1 MIETYKFKIYP
12 TEEQKVLLAK
22 HFGCVRFIYNWALK
36 FNQAYY
42 AQTKKYKN
50 YLQINC
56 DGDLVKL
63 KEENDW
69 LYEVNSQS
77 LISSI
82 GHLDWAFNRFFKGLG
97 GYPKIKRKET
107 TKKSFEVPQHFKI
120 DFKKHAISI
129 PKFARK
135 NTLRCKIHR
144 RVNMKGFIK
153 FGTATVSQDNAGEYW
168 VSFIVHRKEE
178 PKKTIDYSKIS
189 ENNSLG
195 FDFGLK
201 HFLTLS
207 DGRQIDSP
215 QYFKQMLDKL
225 AFEQR
230 KLSKKAKGS
239 KNKERQRIKV
249 AKIHQKIS
257 SQRKD
262 FLDKLSNSLVK
273 ENQFDCFCF
282 EDLNLNGMKRLWG
295 RKVSDLSYYS
305 FQQMMTYKSAKA
317 GKIAMKIGRF
327 QASTQICYCC
337 GHRQKMP
344 LNVRIY
350 ECPEC
355 GMAIDRDLNAA
366 INIRNFAL
374 KDILKNT
381 DGTSGIN
388 ACGVGS
394 SGNCDANCNCETTDN
409 EARKSDDCTRCKE
422 EHLKITPFKV

>member
-1 MIETYKFKIYP
+1 MIDTYKFRLYP
-12 TEEQKVLLAK
+12 TEEQKILLAK

-36 FNQAYY
+36 FNQMYY

-63 KEENDW
+63 KEEKDW

-129 PKFARK
+129 PKFAKK

-144 RVNMKGFIK
+144 RVNMEGFIK
-153 FGTATVSQDNAGEYW
+153 FGTATVSQDNAGDYW
-168 VSFIVHRKEE
+168 VSFIVHRKDEL
-178 PKKTIDYSKIS
+178 PKQASHNQIS
-189 ENNSLG
+189 ESNSLG

-207 DGRQIDSP
+207 DGRQIDNP
-215 QYFKQMLDKL
+215 EYFKHALSKL
-225 AFEQR
+225 AFEQK
-230 KLSKKAKGS
+230 KLSKKTKGS
-239 KNKERQRIKV
+239 KNKERQRVKV

-262 FLDKLSNSLVK
+262 FLNKLSNSLVK
-273 ENQFDCFCF
+273 ESQFDCFCF
-282 EDLNLNGMKRLWG
+282 EDLSLDGMKRMWG

-305 FQQMMTYKSAKA
+305 FQQMMAYKSAKV
-317 GKIAMKIGRF
+317 GKITVKIGRF
-327 QASTQICYCC
+327 EPSSQICSNC
-337 GHRQKMP
+337 GHRQKMS
-344 LNVRIY
+344 LGIRVY
-350 ECPEC
+350 KCPNC
-355 GMAIDRDLNAA
+355 NIIIDRDLNAA

-388 ACGVGS
+388 ACGVES
-394 SGNCDANCNCETTDN
+394 SNSCNANCSCETIDN
-409 EARKSDDCTRCKE
+409 EARKSSDCTRCKE

>member
-1 MIETYKFKIYP
+1 MIDTYKFRLYP
-12 TEEQKVLLAK
+12 TEEQKILLAK

-36 FNQAYY
+36 FNQMYY

-63 KEENDW
+63 KEEKDW

-129 PKFARK
+129 PKFAKK

-144 RVNMKGFIK
+144 RVNMEGFIK
-153 FGTATVSQDNAGEYW
+153 FGTATVSQDNAGNYW
-168 VSFIVHRKEE
+168 VSFIVHRKDEL
-178 PKKTIDYSKIS
+178 PKQASHSQIS
-189 ENNSLG
+189 ESNSLG

-215 QYFKQMLDKL
+215 EYFKHALSKL
-225 AFEQR
+225 AFEQK
-230 KLSKKAKGS
+230 KLSKKTKGS
-239 KNKERQRIKV
+239 KNKERQRVKV

-262 FLDKLSNSLVK
+262 FLNKL
-273 ENQFDCFCF
+273 
-282 EDLNLNGMKRLWG
+282 
-295 RKVSDLSYYS
+295 
-305 FQQMMTYKSAKA
+305 
-317 GKIAMKIGRF
+317 
-327 QASTQICYCC
+327 
-337 GHRQKMP
+337 KMVEEE
-344 LNVRIY
+344 LDETLHWLELIT
-350 ECPEC
+350 E
-355 GMAIDRDLNAA
+355 
-366 INIRNFAL
+366 
-374 KDILKNT
+374 
-381 DGTSGIN
+381 
-388 ACGVGS
+388 
-394 SGNCDANCNCETTDN
+394 CETLPPDRMEDITR
-409 EARKSDDCTRCKE
+409 ECTE
-422 EHLKITPFKV
+422 LLKITVTSIVSTRRKINKET

>member
-1 MIETYKFKIYP
+1 MIDTYKFRLYP
-12 TEEQKVLLAK
+12 TEEQKILLAK

-36 FNQAYY
+36 FNQMYY

-63 KEENDW
+63 KEEKDW

-129 PKFARK
+129 PKFAKK

-144 RVNMKGFIK
+144 RVNMEGFIK
-153 FGTATVSQDNAGEYW
+153 FGTATVSQDNAGDYW
-168 VSFIVHRKEE
+168 VSFIVHRKDEL
-178 PKKTIDYSKIS
+178 PKQASHNQIS
-189 ENNSLG
+189 ESNSLG

-207 DGRQIDSP
+207 DGRQIDNP
-215 QYFKQMLDKL
+215 EYFKHALSKL
-225 AFEQR
+225 AFEQK
-230 KLSKKAKGS
+230 KLSKKTKGS
-239 KNKERQRIKV
+239 KNKERQRVKV

-262 FLDKLSNSLVK
+262 FLNKLSNSLVK
-273 ENQFDCFCF
+273 ESQFDCFCF
-282 EDLNLNGMKRLWG
+282 EDLNLEGMKKRWG
-295 RKVSDLSYYS
+295 RKVSDFSYYA
-305 FQQMMTYKSAKA
+305 FQQMMLYKATKA
-317 GKIAMKIGRF
+317 GKVCAKIGRF
-327 QASTQICYCC
+327 EPSSQICCKC

-344 LNVRIY
+344 LDARTY

-355 GMAIDRDLNAA
+355 GQVIDRDLNAA

-374 KDILKNT
+374 RNILRNT
-381 DGTSGIN
+381 DGTLGIN
-388 ACGVGS
+388 ACGDRS
-394 SGNCDANCNCETTDN
+394 SDLDGIIYSSETTSMKQEN
-409 EARKSDDCTRCKE
+409 RAIAGNARKKT
-422 EHLKITPFKV
+422 